1 MSPEDIESRVAR
13 VEEKTEANG
22 RSIKAMQA
30 DIASIRNDQKAI
42 YDLSASVQVMVQ
54 KMTQMA
60 EKLDDTNTDV
70 KGLSKEVSDVKTQL
84 AEVDTKADRQVAKNW
99 NQIKVAIITAVCT
112 LLITGAISAIVM
124 FAR

>member
-22 RSIKAMQA
+22 RSIKSMQT

-112 LLITGAISAIVM
+112 LLVTGAISAIAM